1 MDVLGSTGWVELN
14 LFRTQ
19 MDEERQVR
27 ALASGLRVVSASDDP
42 SGLAI
47 SENIQT
53 RVGGLQQGV
62 QNVQTAN
69 NLLSTADATLAT
81 VQGILSRIH
90 SLIIEASSD
99 FNSTGELNSIQT
111 EIQTLL
117 HEIDKISSDA
127 KFNGISLFD
136 GSLATSASAYNTSP
150 LAVSVAPFDGTNSS
164 GVYDFAGTGTPNTG
178 PMIFADP
185 SHGTVMYDGIG
196 SVSGLTEFKV
206 TGYSSDPVDPNLG
219 PIGTPGVYLQI
230 TQYSTDPKFGGTNG
244 ATEQISV
251 SAIPTGGGEDLGTG
265 FPLAITTADGS
276 ANMLFFDLANLSK
289 QDVGTAMAFETYD
302 ATPVSDTSGKALSI
316 NSGGGEGDD
325 VTISLPSVSASALG
339 ISAISVL
346 APQTVDWLNNPTG
359 TSATN
364 AASTADAEARVQHAM
379 DAISHVRA
387 EVGAQSVALQEDAND
402 ASLEILNQTAAGSAI
417 RDADI
422 GASAAAFMKDQV
434 LDKINVSVLAA
445 MHVDAQL
452 VIHLVGS
459 TNPGIAGRI

>member
-1 MDVLGSTGWVELN
+1 MDVLRSTGQVELS
-14 LFRTQ
+14 LSRTR
-19 MDEERQVR
+19 MDEERNVR

-99 FNSTGELNSIQT
+99 FNSTGQLESIQT
-111 EIQTLL
+111 EIESLL

-127 KFNGISLFD
+127 KFNGINLFD
-136 GSLATSASAYNTSP
+136 GSLATSATAYNTSASAIP
-150 LAVSVAPFDGTNSS
+150 VSPFDGTSSS
-164 GVYDFAGTGTPNTG
+164 GVYDFANSGTQNSG

-185 SHGTVMYDGIG
+185 SHGTVMYG
-196 SVSGLTEFKV
+196 SVGFVSGLTEFKV
-206 TGYSSDPVDPNLG
+206 IGYSSDPVDPNLG
-219 PIGTPGVYLQI
+219 ALGVPGVYLQV
-230 TQYSTDPKFGGTNG
+230 TQYSTDPKFGGANG

-276 ANMLFFDLANLSK
+276 ANMLFFDLANLSQ
-289 QDVGTAMAFETYD
+289 QDVGTAMAFETFD
-302 ATPVSDTSGKALSI
+302 ATPTSQTNGTALSV
-316 NSGGGEGDD
+316 NTGGGEGDD
-325 VTISLPSVSASALG
+325 IAIALPSVSASALG

-346 APQTVDWLNNPTG
+346 APQTVDWANNPTG

-364 AASTADAEARVQHAM
+364 DASTADAEARVQHAM

-387 EVGAQSVALQEDAND
+387 TVGAQSVALQEDAND
-402 ASLEILNQTAAGSAI
+402 ASLEILNQTAARSAI

-422 GASAAAFMKDQV
+422 GESAAAFMKDQV
-434 LDKINVSVLAA
+434 LQKIDVSVLAQ

-459 TNPGIAGRI
+459 VNPGTAGRI